1 MCGPS
6 AATSIQQNPGE
17 SRHYAFT
24 ALLYPVRI
32 CETAAFPPAPILAA
46 IEDAD
51 RRASKTYDAAFAYAL
66 REREEGVDCC
76 DAGLFAAAY
85 TEECVYDL
93 VGQPRFEVGGV
104 CNLNDN
110 AIGCFYHYVGH
121 VEAMEMMDGWV
132 NVL

>member
-1 MCGPS
+1 MRGPS
-6 AATSIQQNPGE
+6 TATSIQQNPGE
-17 SRHYAFT
+17 YRHCTFA

-32 CETAAFPPAPILAA
+32 CGAAAFPPAPILAA
-46 IEDAD
+46 AEDAN

-93 VGQPRFEVGGV
+93 VGQPRFEAGGV
-104 CNLNDN
+104 CDLNDD
-110 AIGCFYHYVGH
+110 AVGCLYYYVGH
-121 VEAMEMMDGWV
+121 VEAMEMMDSWV